1 MDLDAPWTPDELR
14 DLYLLL
20 QSEEFRTRLGL
31 PAEGPLTLDQ
41 LGRLLGITKQAI
53 QQTELRA
60 LRKMRRVAPSKL
72 DALRVEAR

>member
-1 MDLDAPWTPDELR
+1 MDLDAPWTKDELR

-20 QSEEFRTRLGL
+20 QSEEFRRRLGL

-41 LGRLLGITKQAI
+41 LGRLFGITKQAI